1 MSDWLLGMSLPN
13 YRWLFAGVL
22 LGAVTG
28 LVLLWTGW
36 RRLRLVEDVP
46 TSKIRSAAQGVV
58 ELQGTAR
65 ALPGPEL
72 VAPGTQIPCL
82 WYRYRLEER
91 VHHGQHDSW
100 RTVESR
106 TSGDLFL
113 IEDETGRSIIDPDDA
128 EVISSATDSG
138 WRGTDRRWKEERIIE
153 GDPLYVM
160 GEFQTHSA
168 VEEQTLREDLR
179 ALLAAWK
186 RDPARMRAFDANGDG
201 QIDAQEWEAARKAAQ
216 EQVLLERAERSKSL
230 GAYHVLRRPADG
242 RHPYIISTVPEDRL
256 LRRFRWQ
263 TWGGLVL
270 LLGAAGLAAYMWI
283 LRNPLAAG

>member
-1 MSDWLLGMSLPN
+1 MSDWLLGMSLPD

-113 IEDETGRSIIDPDDA
+113 IEDETGRCIIDPDDA
-128 EVISSATDSG
+128 EVIPSATDSG

-168 VEEQTLREDLR
+168 
-179 ALLAAWK
+179 
-186 RDPARMRAFDANGDG
+186 
-201 QIDAQEWEAARKAAQ
+201 
-216 EQVLLERAERSKSL
+216 
-230 GAYHVLRRPADG
+230 
-242 RHPYIISTVPEDRL
+242 
-256 LRRFRWQ
+256 
-263 TWGGLVL
+263 
-270 LLGAAGLAAYMWI
+270 
-283 LRNPLAAG
+283 